1 MQSVGQKNT
10 GPEIV
15 VRKALH
21 AMGYRFRL
29 HAKHLPGKP
38 DIVLPKWN
46 AVIFVHGCFWHGHG
60 CPKGRLPKSKLGYW
74 SEKIESNQQRDS
86 RTKRELTKL
95 GWRVLVLWQCELNDV
110 KGLSRKLRSFVGH
123 RKFRST

>member
-29 HAKHLPGKP
+29 HARSLPGKP
-38 DIVLPKWN
+38 DIVLPKWKV
-46 AVIFVHGCFWHGHG
+46 VILVHGCFWHGHG
-60 CPKGRLPKSKLGYW
+60 CSKGRLPKSKQDYW
-74 SEKIESNQQRDS
+74 SEKIESNQARDS
-86 RTKRELTKL
+86 RTKRELQKL
-95 GWRVLVLWQCELNDV
+95 GWRVLVIWQCELTDLIR
-110 KGLSRKLRSFVGH
+110 LSRKLRSFVEH
-123 RKFRST
+123 